1 MGKFTLTHEIDC
13 DPEAFW
19 KLFFD
24 KDFNEQMFK
33 RGLGF
38 PEFTVVEQR
47 DTDKELFRKVR
58 ATPKVDLPGPVAKL
72 MGANFSYTEDGTL
85 EKASKVWRWKMTPS
99 AMADKMRNEGVM
111 RVEAVGTGRCRR
123 VAEITN
129 EVKIFGIGGMV
140 EGAAEKS
147 LREGWDASAKFMNQW
162 IRDHAA
168 PAGG

>member
-1 MGKFTLTHEIDC
+1 MGKFTMTHEIEC
-13 DPEAFW
+13 DPDTFW

-24 KDFNEQMFK
+24 KEFNEALFRQALK
-33 RGLGF
+33 F

-47 DTDKELFRKVR
+47 DGDKELFRKVR

-72 MGANFSYTEDGTL
+72 LGSNFSYVEDGTF
-85 EKASKVWRWKMTPS
+85 EKGTKTWRWKMTPS
-99 AMADKMRNEGVM
+99 SLADKMRNEGVM
-111 RVEAVGTGRCRR
+111 RVEAAGAGKCRR

-147 LREGWDASAKFMNQW
+147 LREGWDASARFMNQW
-162 IRDHAA
+162 IRDGKA
-168 PAGG
+168 PK